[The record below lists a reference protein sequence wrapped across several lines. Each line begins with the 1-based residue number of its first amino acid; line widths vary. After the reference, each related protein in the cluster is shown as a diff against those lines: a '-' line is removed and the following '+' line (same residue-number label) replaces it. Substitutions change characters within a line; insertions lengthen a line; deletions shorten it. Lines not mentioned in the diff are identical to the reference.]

1 MNEQQSQTETDL
13 IERVRAVDVRA
24 PEELHRRV
32 QALVAERRPPMRSP
46 RTRWLPRS
54 GLALGIAA
62 ATVSAAAV
70 VLVFALPGGDSH
82 KLSVREVA
90 SKTLL
95 VATTAP
101 PRENPRLRSTLT
113 ASVDGLRFPYWNG
126 HFGWRASGA
135 RSDTV
140 DGQTVRTVF
149 YTDARG
155 QRIGY
160 AITAGELAHSAIVGK
175 VVRLHGQPYWLARDD
190 GVASV
195 VWLRSGHLCVVT
207 GRGVASSTL
216 LALASWDEQ
225 TSTV

>member
-1 MNEQQSQTETDL
+1 MNEQRPQTETDL

-32 QALVAERRPPMRSP
+32 QALVAERSPPMRGS
-46 RTRWLPRS
+46 RARRLPRS

-62 ATVSAAAV
+62 TTVTALV
-70 VLVFALPGGDSH
+70 VLALVLPGGDAH
-82 KLSVREVA
+82 KLNVREVA

-140 DGQTVRTVF
+140 DGQAVRTVF

-160 AITAGELAHSAIVGK
+160 AITAGEQAHSAIGGELVRRHGK
-175 VVRLHGQPYWLARDD
+175 PYWLLRDHD
-190 GVASV
+190 VASV

-207 GRGVASSTL
+207 GRGVASATL
-216 LALASWDEQ
+216 LALASWDEHA
-225 TSTV
+225 STV